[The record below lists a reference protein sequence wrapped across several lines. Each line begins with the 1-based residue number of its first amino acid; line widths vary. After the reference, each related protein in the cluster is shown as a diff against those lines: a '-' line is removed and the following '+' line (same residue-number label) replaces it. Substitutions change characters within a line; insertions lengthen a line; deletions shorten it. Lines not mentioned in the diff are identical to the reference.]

1 MEIKKGDIFK
11 ASLEATKAEKFQ
23 KLLSE
28 SPILMLFLPLF
39 VEEIENIIFKEVK

>member
-1 MEIKKGDIFK
+1 MEIKKGDIFE
-11 ASLEATKAEKFQ
+11 ASLKATKAEKFQ

-39 VEEIENIIFKEVK
+39 VDEIERIIFEED